1 MPNKVA
7 VVFTNQS
14 GFESV
19 SPDPLAIVTD
29 PEGGSQPEPGTLYL
43 PTIYAGTTYSID
55 VQFTVKYYDPIAPE
69 TLVGTSPASNVTTT
83 FNFAQFGMTAVKVN
97 ASTYR
102 ISGTYSNAFPDE
114 YYRFKMKNNT
124 LQVLPANTT
133 EDFLALV
140 EYNMPQPVT
149 TNKEMLF
156 NVSAPAEFNGSP
168 NINWPFTMY
177 QWVVWR
183 YQSAVASVQS
193 LVNQGI

>member
-1 MPNKVA
+1 MADKVV

-19 SPDPLAIVTD
+19 SPDPLAIITD
-29 PEGGSQPEPGTLYL
+29 PEGGSLPEPGVTYL

-55 VQFTVKYYDPIAPE
+55 LQFTVKYYDPIDPRV
-69 TLVGTSPASNVTTT
+69 LLGTSLANNVTTT
-83 FNFAQFGMTAVKVN
+83 FNFAQFGMSATKIN

-102 ISGTYSNAFPDE
+102 ISGLYSNAFPDE
-114 YYRFKMKNNT
+114 YYRFKMKDNT
-124 LQVLPANTT
+124 LSVLPANTT

-149 TNKEMLF
+149 TMKEMLF
-156 NVSAPAEFNGSP
+156 NVSAPATFNGSP

-193 LVNQGI
+193 LVSRGI

>member
-1 MPNKVA
+1 MPNKVV
-7 VVFTNQS
+7 VVFSNQS

-29 PEGGSQPEPGTLYL
+29 PEGGGLAEPGIQYL
-43 PTIYAGTTYSID
+43 PTIYAGTAYTID
-55 VQFTVKYYDPIAPE
+55 LQFTVKYYDPIAPD
-69 TLVGTSPASNVTTT
+69 TLLGTSLASNVTTT
-83 FNFAQFGMTAVKVN
+83 FNFAQYGMTAVKVN

-183 YQSAVASVQS
+183 YQSAVTSVQT

>member
-19 SPDPLAIVTD
+19 SPDPLAVITD
-29 PEGGSQPEPGTLYL
+29 PEGGSQPEPGMLYL
-43 PTIYAGTTYSID
+43 PTIYAGSAYSID
-55 VQFTVKYYDPIAPE
+55 IQFTVKYYDPIAPDI
-69 TLVGTSPASNVTTT
+69 LLGTSLASNVTTT
-83 FNFAQFGMTAVKVN
+83 FNFAQFGMTATKLN

-114 YYRFKMKNNT
+114 YYRFKMKNNS

-183 YQSAVASVQS
+183 YQSAVTSVQS
-193 LVNQGI
+193 LVSRGI

>member
-14 GFESV
+14 GFEAV
-19 SPDPLAIVTD
+19 SPDPLAVVTD
-29 PEGGSQPEPGTLYL
+29 PEGGSQPEPGTIYL

-55 VQFTVKYYDPIAPE
+55 IQFTVKYYD
-69 TLVGTSPASNVTTT
+69 TLDALIGTSLASNVTTT
-83 FNFAQFGMTAVKVN
+83 FNFTQFGMTAVKLN

-114 YYRFKMKNNT
+114 YYRFKMKNNS

-133 EDFLALV
+133 EDFLALI

>member
-1 MPNKVA
+1 MPNTVA

-19 SPDPLAIVTD
+19 SPDPLAIITD
-29 PEGGSQPEPGTLYL
+29 PEGGSQPEPGIIYL

-55 VQFTVKYYDPIAPE
+55 IQFTVTYYD
-69 TLVGTSPASNVTTT
+69 TLNALIGTSLASNVTTT
-83 FNFAQFGMTAVKVN
+83 FNFAQFGMSAVKLN

-114 YYRFKMKNNT
+114 YYRFKLKNNT
-124 LQVLPANTT
+124 TAVLPANTT

-156 NVSAPAEFNGSP
+156 NVSAPATFNGSP